1 MGRVV
6 VSRRRKEGLLAVV
19 ALTQHEK
26 LLTLGLHWSQNG

>member
-19 ALTQHEK
+19 ALTQHE
-26 LLTLGLHWSQNG
+26 